1 MHAYSQPITPPPNTS
16 SERGWESRARIES
29 LSKITSSSVM
39 RAMVRVKRKLEEFFC
54 GEPVELHHRPALC
67 NRETHPV
74 VGYVPHANDPDYL
87 VYLPASDH
95 DIETRVRGQH
105 GAHSDL
111 ALARKRKRA
120 ERKKTK
126 RKHEWPKRKMR
137 AL

>member
-1 MHAYSQPITPPPNTS
+1 MRQ
-16 SERGWESRARIES
+16 
-29 LSKITSSSVM
+29 KIKRPHIPWTVREQVIDRQIHEMRTRPTWAATAPRSV
-39 RAMVRVKRKLEEFFC
+39 MVRVKRKLEEFFC

-74 VGYVPHANDPDYL
+74 VGYVPHANDPEYL
-87 VYLPASDH
+87 VYLPVAEH

-126 RKHEWPKRKMR
+126 RKHEWPKRTMR